1 MDNVDE
7 MMLHQLVQE
16 EEYDVADE
24 QEKLLIMAALI
35 RPRPR
40 INAPP

>member
-16 EEYDVADE
+16 EEYDATDE
-24 QEKLLIMAALI
+24 EEKLVIMASLI